1 VYTAEPVSRAT
12 ISAVVIH
19 WSPMVRLGIRSA
31 AKTAKCFY
39 VVGDTADADEGM
51 RLVESSRPDIV
62 VMDMQFPTYTG
73 FDLLRDLGNRWPL
86 VRVLIYSGV
95 TVRDFPER
103 CLRAGASGYVGM
115 SESVDTFVRAITRIG
130 QGQIYLSEDC
140 AAAVF
145 SRLKLDERTPF
156 QSPVERLSES
166 ELGVL
171 TLVAKGMSNRQIAV
185 AIRKSIKT
193 VETYRSRIKQKVGIT
208 SSTALAQFAVT
219 TFTQLRPLRS
229 TDAEAPAENQTDLP

>member
-1 VYTAEPVSRAT
+1 MFTAEPVSRAAM
-12 ISAVVIH
+12 SAVVIH

-31 AKTAKCFY
+31 AETAKCFY

-103 CLRAGASGYVGM
+103 CLRKAKPRQRKKPCNTRRPWPRKARTRRFDGEPQSLQ
-115 SESVDTFVRAITRIG
+115 RA
-130 QGQIYLSEDC
+130 
-140 AAAVF
+140 
-145 SRLKLDERTPF
+145 
-156 QSPVERLSES
+156 
-166 ELGVL
+166 
-171 TLVAKGMSNRQIAV
+171 
-185 AIRKSIKT
+185 
-193 VETYRSRIKQKVGIT
+193 
-208 SSTALAQFAVT
+208 
-219 TFTQLRPLRS
+219 
-229 TDAEAPAENQTDLP
+229 